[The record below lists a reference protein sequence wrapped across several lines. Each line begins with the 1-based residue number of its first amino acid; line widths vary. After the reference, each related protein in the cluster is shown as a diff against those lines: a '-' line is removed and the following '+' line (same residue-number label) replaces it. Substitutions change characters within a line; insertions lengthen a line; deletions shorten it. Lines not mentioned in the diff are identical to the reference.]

1 MDTLIGSHVPKTY
14 NADSK
19 QAGNTDLSAERKK
32 VLRLVQEGLDD
43 VKAGRVYPGPETL
56 QAIFARHG
64 L

>member
-1 MDTLIGSHVPKTY
+1 MDTLIEPSVPKTY
-14 NADSK
+14 DADSRQTK
-19 QAGNTDLSAERKK
+19 DTELSAERKEI
-32 VLRLVQEGLDD
+32 LRLVQEGLDD